1 MSHFRG
7 KYPYNNF
14 VAFFGKFK
22 TPKFCSEIIWPLEY
36 SYDFL
41 NGIYKFWFSVI
52 RINAKDIISN
62 DESKSKL
69 WWGPFPF
76 VFDNVT
82 FYQLV
87 YKKTDIDAPW
97 NEVCIIFLDSKR
109 YIFQSFW
116 IPECCPK
123 FVFLELKIS
132 DLHNRFCIRIG
143 PAQCLHES

>member
-1 MSHFRG
+1 M
-7 KYPYNNF
+7 
-14 VAFFGKFK
+14 
-22 TPKFCSEIIWPLEY
+22 E
-36 SYDFL
+36 FL
-41 NGIYKFWFSVI
+41 ILVLMI

-97 NEVCIIFLDSKR
+97 NEVRMIFDRKIHTIDIFLFFLGIHYENFTS
-109 YIFQSFW
+109 FQYFLPKINSFD
-116 IPECCPK
+116 
-123 FVFLELKIS
+123 ELNCQNCEI
-132 DLHNRFCIRIG
+132 C
-143 PAQCLHES
+143 

>member
-1 MSHFRG
+1 M
-7 KYPYNNF
+7 
-14 VAFFGKFK
+14 
-22 TPKFCSEIIWPLEY
+22 
-36 SYDFL
+36 
-41 NGIYKFWFSVI
+41 I

-97 NEVCIIFLDSKR
+97 NEVYTLKLGDKERFDRNKLGLRNHFL
-109 YIFQSFW
+109 
-116 IPECCPK
+116 
-123 FVFLELKIS
+123 
-132 DLHNRFCIRIG
+132 
-143 PAQCLHES
+143 

>member
-1 MSHFRG
+1 MALNLGVNNMTHIFLSEKTLHG
-7 KYPYNNF
+7 KMFLETLY
-14 VAFFGKFK
+14 FFFFFLFCKFN
-22 TPKFCSEIIWPLEY
+22 SN
-36 SYDFL
+36 DFL
-41 NGIYKFWFSVI
+41 NGIFKFWFTVI

-97 NEVCIIFLDSKR
+97 NEVCIIFCYRLKGISSNPSEYLKVAPN
-109 YIFQSFW
+109 FCFW
-116 IPECCPK
+116 
-123 FVFLELKIS
+123 
-132 DLHNRFCIRIG
+132 N
-143 PAQCLHES
+143 

>member
-1 MSHFRG
+1 M
-7 KYPYNNF
+7 
-14 VAFFGKFK
+14 
-22 TPKFCSEIIWPLEY
+22 
-36 SYDFL
+36 
-41 NGIYKFWFSVI
+41 I

-123 FVFLELKIS
+123 FLFLELGIFTIDFVFGL
-132 DLHNRFCIRIG
+132 DLHSAYMGHNNSFV
-143 PAQCLHES
+143 AVVLLK